1 MRSKFATTASIA
13 GRQHGRVA
21 WRQLVEAGVDRNTT
35 QRWLRDGRLRPV
47 HHGVYALG
55 HGAPS
60 TDGDWM
66 AAVLACGTGAVLSHR
81 AAAHRMRLLGG
92 APPRPQVTVPTTAH
106 RRRPGIVIHRVRALH
121 PLDVSVLDGIPIT
134 TVPRVLLDLAPSTT
148 TEELTRMCHEAWVR
162 HHTTPAQIEAC
173 IARNPGKKGAPKLRR
188 ALHCDATL
196 SALETG
202 FLRLLDAHGLPRP
215 RTNIDHGGDKVDCHW
230 PELGLTVEL
239 LSYRFHATRHAFEQD
254 VARRRRSNHVAYSWG
269 DVFERGDATVA
280 DLRERQATCGGTP
293 GPCAGP

>member
-47 HHGVYALG
+47 HHGSYALG

-81 AAAHRMRLLGG
+81 AAAHRMRLLAG

-196 SALETG
+196 SALET
-202 FLRLLDAHGLPRP
+202 
-215 RTNIDHGGDKVDCHW
+215 
-230 PELGLTVEL
+230 VEL